1 MAELHDRLERIPL
14 SRPHYRLLAMGGLG
28 LTFYGL
34 DVAMLAF
41 VLPSLATQWDLSGFQ
56 VGLLGS
62 STLIGYLFGAL
73 GAGIIGDRIGRRRVM
88 MWALAVYS
96 LSTLAAA
103 AAPNWEVF
111 FALRLVAGVGTGA
124 ESVIIPTLLAEFV
137 PAAVRGRVI
146 GALAGFFSFGYV
158 LAALLGRFV
167 VTASPDGWRTV
178 HVITALPVVML
189 LWWRRA
195 APESPRYLLSQ
206 DRLDE
211 ATAVV
216 EDLERRARRSLGR
229 ELDPVPERPART
241 VELVPRHGIASLWSR
256 RLAPRTAIV
265 WLLWLVI
272 TFSFYGFFTF
282 MPSLLA
288 GSGLTIVKSF
298 DYALVIYLAQ
308 IPGYYSAAF
317 LNDFIDRKWTIA
329 SYLFG
334 GVAAAYLLSQADGS
348 AQVMVFGACL
358 SFFMNGLYASI
369 YAYTPELYP
378 TPVRARGMG
387 AASGFGRLGG
397 IAAPIV
403 IGSSYHHI
411 GFSGVFLMTAAAL
424 LVGALVV
431 ALFGIV
437 TKNRTL
443 EDIADGTG
451 EEPVDAAQDG
461 AGDRAI
467 MRGGVG

>member
-28 LTFYGL
+28 LTFDGL

-41 VLPSLATQWDLSGFQ
+41 VLPSLTSQWHLSGFQ
-56 VGLLGS
+56 VGLIGS

-73 GAGIIGDRIGRRRVM
+73 GAGIVADRIGRRRVM

-103 AAPNWEVF
+103 AAPSWEVF
-111 FALRLVAGVGTGA
+111 FALRMIAGVGTGA

-137 PAAVRGRVI
+137 PAAVRGRLI

-167 VTASPDGWRTV
+167 VTASADGWRIV
-178 HVITALPVVML
+178 HVLTALPVVML
-189 LWWRRA
+189 LWWRRSV
-195 APESPRYLLSQ
+195 PESPRFLLSKN
-206 DRLDE
+206 RVAE
-211 ATAVV
+211 ATTVV

-229 ELDPVPERPART
+229 ELAPVTARPAP
-241 VELVPRHGIASLWSR
+241 EPEPESDPGIRGLWSR
-256 RLAPRTAIV
+256 QLAPRTAIV

-298 DYALVIYLAQ
+298 DYALVIYFAQ

-317 LNDFIDRKWTIA
+317 LNDYIDRKWTIA
-329 SYLFG
+329 AYLSG
-334 GVAAAYLLSQADGS
+334 GVVAAYLLSQSDGPG
-348 AQVMVFGACL
+348 QVMVFGACL

-378 TPVRARGMG
+378 TPLRARGMG

-424 LVGALVV
+424 LLGALVV
-431 ALFGIV
+431 ALFGV
-437 TKNRTL
+437 ATKNRTL
-443 EDIADGTG
+443 EEIA
-451 EEPVDAAQDG
+451 EDAG
-461 AGDRAI
+461 ATPGDAPGAADDVAV
-467 MRGGVG
+467 RGGVR